1 MSTDPTRCP
10 LFVELCAGTA
20 ALSLRLHHPRARPPV
35 SRMGAKT
42 GYADVIL
49 RCMGLRPGQ
58 GSADGTR
65 YLWCEP
71 DKGVRLLL
79 HAYRDRALA
88 LAAAEVIRGWADEE
102 PRALWERLRAEGPA
116 VCPPVD
122 AREVAR
128 FLYGSAASY
137 GGPKGALWDSFLH
150 PEEGGRYGAARADVA
165 DKTAALPTVEATI
178 ADDAR
183 AVDAREVARFLLS
196 EGWTMG
202 NGGRCVAPGACPDGV
217 NPAVSADGLID
228 RLQNGP
234 KMPATITADARD
246 IDPREVARAARLL
259 TANRLINLDPETW
272 RNTGEG
278 GTTHGGAEFCTPAP
292 ALADAVEGVPEV
304 PGAVVDDARAVD
316 PREVARWSW
325 MSQRSIFNGF
335 EHGASF
341 VGPNPV
347 RGGHT
352 RYAPTS
358 PARAVEAAPTLPATI
373 TDDARKV
380 DPREVARWSLIQA
393 NEWRGNAVIER
404 DGELWAMAGEVGRTI
419 LRRVQMVDARDLS
432 LENLSKQFRATPD
445 PPATLADDARAV
457 DPPQLPPGVVAYI
470 DPPYLNT
477 TGYAHAFPRSE
488 WLPIVR
494 RWAEAGALVVVS
506 EAEPIPELV
515 AEGWH
520 AVEITGERK
529 GQKRTFSKQQREW
542 LTMSRPPAWKPSEQ
556 MGLFNGG

>member
-1 MSTDPTRCP
+1 MTADPNRCP

-88 LAAAEVIRGWADEE
+88 LAAAQVIRGWADEE

-122 AREVAR
+122 ARQVAR

-137 GGPKGALWDSFLH
+137 GGPKGLLWDSFLH
-150 PEEGGRYGAARADVA
+150 PEKGGRYGAARADVA

-178 ADDAR
+178 
-183 AVDAREVARFLLS
+183 
-196 EGWTMG
+196 
-202 NGGRCVAPGACPDGV
+202 
-217 NPAVSADGLID
+217 
-228 RLQNGP
+228 
-234 KMPATITADARD
+234 TADARD
-246 IDPREVARAARLL
+246 IDPREVARTARLL

-278 GTTHGGAEFCTPAP
+278 GTTHGGAEFCTPAA

-316 PREVARWSW
+316 PREVARFGLLQGGCYNNYPIDVKTPYPDYNRFPPKGNWPV
-325 MSQRSIFNGF
+325 SIG
-335 EHGASF
+335 EAIE
-341 VGPNPV
+341 
-347 RGGHT
+347 
-352 RYAPTS
+352 
-358 PARAVEAAPTLPATI
+358 EAATIDATI
-373 TDDARKV
+373 TDDARAV
-380 DPREVARWSLIQA
+380 DPREVARWSWIAGFAYNNLPVWDHGEGLRMGNHRGPG
-393 NEWRGNAVIER
+393 NEWREQEAKSKSGKCET
-404 DGELWAMAGEVGRTI
+404 G
-419 LRRVQMVDARDLS
+419 VQSPAFMVDRFQALPEMPARLT
-432 LENLSKQFRATPD
+432 A
-445 PPATLADDARAV
+445 DARAV

-470 DPPYLNT
+470 DPPYENC
-477 TGYAHAFPRSE
+477 TGYSHVFPRGA

-506 EAEPIPELV
+506 EAEPIPELM
-515 AEGWH
+515 AEGWY

-542 LTMSRPPAWKPSEQ
+542 LTMSRPPAWRPSEQ
-556 MGLFNGG
+556 MGLF